1 MVQIGCEHHAISEK
15 FAQIRNTHSL
25 DNGAQGCGGERE
37 SESETLSKA
46 R

>member
-1 MVQIGCEHHAISEK
+1 MVQIGCEHHAILEK